1 MAAYAE
7 TMNKSDVNKRDKINR
22 VDKRRERVFYTG
34 MAVALVITVFAGFS
48 RTFYLRPKFHP
59 EPLIPLL
66 ILHGIVFSSWLAL
79 LVVQTTLVAANR
91 TRIHRRLGIAGM
103 VLAVLMISIGTF
115 TAIVRAKLF
124 VAPPGTGSPLAF
136 LTIPLGDMLIFGL
149 LVGSAFYFRNR
160 VDIHK
165 RLILLATIGILP
177 AAVARLPFAFVEQ
190 GGPLVF
196 FGLADLFIVPCLI
209 YDLVTRGRPHR
220 ATVIGGAL
228 IVISQPLRI
237 FIGGTHAWIAFAT
250 WLTQWS

>member
-7 TMNKSDVNKRDKINR
+7 TINKRDRNSR
-22 VDKRRERVFYTG
+22 GQNKRRERVFYTG
-34 MAVALVITVFAGFS
+34 MAVAFVIVVFAGFS

-66 ILHGIVFSSWLAL
+66 ILHGVVFSSWLAL
-79 LVVQTTLVAANR
+79 LVIQTTLVAANR

-115 TAIVRAKLF
+115 TAIIRAKVF
-124 VAPPGTGSPLAF
+124 QAPPGSPSALAF
-136 LTIPLGDMLIFGL
+136 LTVPLGDMLIFGL
-149 LVGSAFYFRNR
+149 LVGSAFFFRHR
-160 VDIHK
+160 ADTHK
-165 RLILLATIGILP
+165 RLMLLATIAILP

-228 IVISQPLRI
+228 IVVSHPLRLL
-237 FIGGTHAWIAFAT
+237 IGNTHAWLAFAT